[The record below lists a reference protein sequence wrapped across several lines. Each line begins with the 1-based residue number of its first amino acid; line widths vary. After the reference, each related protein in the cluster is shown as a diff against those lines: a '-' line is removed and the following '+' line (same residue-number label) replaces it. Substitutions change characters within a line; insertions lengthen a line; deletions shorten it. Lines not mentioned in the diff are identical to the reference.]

1 MRRARL
7 VVLLPVVLTAIVA
20 AALLIPSSPSELR
33 ELALDAGPAAPVI
46 ALAAWIVLTP
56 AAVPLPLMAAASGL
70 AFGAVGGAL
79 IAVVGAVA
87 GGVAAFT
94 IARVA
99 ARDQVER
106 WVRARDRLG
115 DLHTLIARRGFASVL
130 AARVMPGL
138 PVAPV
143 HYVSGVAPVSVAAFA
158 AAMAVGAILRL
169 APYAVI
175 GEGISSGS
183 ATGLIVGGASLA
195 VGAATAFLL
204 VRHLRA
210 TALTSAP

>member
-1 MRRARL
+1 MPHVRL
-7 VVLLPVVLTAIVA
+7 VVLLPVVVTAVVA
-20 AALLIPSSPSELR
+20 AALLLPNSPSELR
-33 ELALDAGPAAPVI
+33 ELALDAGVAAPVI

-70 AFGAVGGAL
+70 AFGAVAGAV
-79 IAVVGAVA
+79 IAVCGAVA

-99 ARDQVER
+99 AHEHVER
-106 WVRARDRLG
+106 WVRRRERLG
-115 DLHTLIARRGFASVL
+115 DLHRLIAKRGFASVL

-143 HYVSGVAPVSVAAFA
+143 HYVSGVAPVSVIAFA

-169 APYAVI
+169 APYAVL
-175 GEGISSGS
+175 GEGITSGS
-183 ATGLIVGGASLA
+183 TTSLVVGGISMAI
-195 VGAATAFLL
+195 GAATALLL

-210 TALTSAP
+210 TNLPSPS

>member
-7 VVLLPVVLTAIVA
+7 VVLVPVVLTAVAA
-20 AALLIPSSPSELR
+20 AALLLPNSPSELR
-33 ELALDAGPAAPVI
+33 ELALDAGPAAPAI

-70 AFGAVGGAL
+70 AFGALGGAV
-79 IAVVGAVA
+79 IAVCGAVA

-99 ARDQVER
+99 AHEQVER
-106 WVRARDRLG
+106 WVRRRERLG
-115 DLHTLIARRGFASVL
+115 QLHRLIANRGFASVL

-143 HYVSGVAPVSVAAFA
+143 HYVAGVAPVSVFAFA
-158 AAMAVGAILRL
+158 AAMAVGAVLRL
-169 APYAVI
+169 APYAVL
-175 GEGISSGS
+175 GEGITSGS
-183 ATGLIVGGASLA
+183 TTSLVVGGASMA
-195 VGAATAFLL
+195 VGATTAILL

-210 TALTSAP
+210 ASLASAP